1 MTKKPMAK
9 KPKLPPTEMISFRI
23 PRALARDMRIL
34 ASAQTRTVSNL
45 AVQILTDG
53 MLAPATVRDTVRKRE
68 KQIKSAKQALIEMAP
83 EKAAVEDVKEMFS

>member
-1 MTKKPMAK
+1 MTK

-23 PRALARDMRIL
+23 PRALVRDMRIL

-53 MLAPATVRDTVRKRE
+53 MLAPTTVRDTVARRK
-68 KQIKSAKQALIEMAP
+68 KQIKNAKQALVEMAP
-83 EKAAVEDVKEMFS
+83 EKAPIEDAKGMFS

>member
-1 MTKKPMAK
+1 MTK

>member
-1 MTKKPMAK
+1 MTK

-68 KQIKSAKQALIEMAP
+68 KQIKSAKQALVEMAP
-83 EKAAVEDVKEMFS
+83 EKAAIEDVKEMFS

>member
-1 MTKKPMAK
+1 MTKKP
-9 KPKLPPTEMISFRI
+9 KPPPTEMISFRI

>member
-1 MTKKPMAK
+1 MTK

-23 PRALARDMRIL
+23 PRALVRDMRIL

-53 MLAPATVRDTVRKRE
+53 MLAPSTVRDTVARRK
-68 KQIKSAKQALIEMAP
+68 KQIKNAKQALVEMAP
-83 EKAAVEDVKEMFS
+83 EKAAIEDAKGMFS

>member
-1 MTKKPMAK
+1 MTK

-23 PRALARDMRIL
+23 PRALVRDMRIL

-53 MLAPATVRDTVRKRE
+53 MLAPSTVRDTVARRK
-68 KQIKSAKQALIEMAP
+68 KQIKNAKKALVEMAP
-83 EKAAVEDVKEMFS
+83 EKAAIEDAKGMFS